1 MLQILLR
8 LTAWGSWPL
17 LLGRSVAFSG
27 ICASFVLSMEPLAL
41 MLSTFFHCAGWVR
54 SMGCGKSEKPVG
66 SHGRVPFGKTST
78 RSLLCSCCPSSSTKI
93 LFYFIFTKV
102 NSPTHNFPFSSWI
115 FVFLLTYISFH
126 PSVWQ
131 QPGFMSHVRSCMK
144 QHPLEGYIRESAQ
157 LGLR

>member
-66 SHGRVPFGKTST
+66 SHGRVPFGKAST

-102 NSPTHNFPFSSWI
+102 NSPTHNFPSHHEYLFSCW
-115 FVFLLTYISFH
+115 LTFPFIRQYGTN
-126 PSVWQ
+126 Q
-131 QPGFMSHVRSCMK
+131 DSCHMCARAWNNTRWK
-144 QHPLEGYIRESAQ
+144 GT
-157 LGLR
+157 